1 MLRLFSLPDW
11 ESPGIRCQMT
21 AQSSWTCRV
30 KAGIIFLRQEM
41 GRIRKIK
48 RKASQTANGKAA
60 PNCIL
65 LRSLRRRDLWRVR
78 LCVWSESQSS
88 IIHFSFCHLLFLG
101 KNCKFQGFWWVNFP
115 LHEKMRR
122 TKGQRWDKVGLSRMR
137 NGGGLKLT
145 IRREAKCIKCER
157 NDNMGDRAIHN
168 LLIILKCLLGRYR
181 IDNWFNE

>member
-1 MLRLFSLPDW
+1 
-11 ESPGIRCQMT
+11 
-21 AQSSWTCRV
+21 
-30 KAGIIFLRQEM
+30 M

-48 RKASQTANGKAA
+48 RKASHTANGKAA

-65 LRSLRRRDLWRVR
+65 LQSLRRWDLWEIR
-78 LCVWSESQSS
+78 LCVWSESRSS

-101 KNCKFQGFWWVNFP
+101 KNCKFQGFWWANFP
-115 LHEKMRR
+115 LYEKMRR

-137 NGGGLKLT
+137 NGAGSRLT
-145 IRREAKCIKCER
+145 IRRKAKCIKCER

-168 LLIILKCLLGRYR
+168 SLIIFKCLLERYK